1 MPYDVL
7 KFFHIIGFAFMS
19 IPLFNLIVV
28 NERVLMGKTIIP
40 SVDRYMENIIRH
52 GAARCYVFQSTVL
65 VTGFLLIIS
74 GPRGIEALWKIW
86 VLPVKAALLFTLM
99 GLLSYVNFGIQPKID
114 FLIDGIG
121 PDAAPSE
128 EFMNQLR
135 PLRVLR
141 KRLAAICLFLVIA
154 SVVLGL
160 QVYSLFN
167 PLVTAALISL
177 GGVFALRAH
186 KSLVRF
192 GWF

>member
-1 MPYDVL
+1 
-7 KFFHIIGFAFMS
+7 MS
-19 IPLFNLIVV
+19 FNPPCLL
-28 NERVLMGKTIIP
+28 R
-40 SVDRYMENIIRH
+40 
-52 GAARCYVFQSTVL
+52 
-65 VTGFLLIIS
+65 GFLLIIS
-74 GPRGIEALWKIW
+74 GPLGIEALWKIW
-86 VLPVKAALLFTLM
+86 IVPVKVALLFTLM

-154 SVVLGL
+154 SIVLGL

-167 PLVTAALISL
+167 PLITAALIFL

-186 KSLVRF
+186 KKPCQIRMVLTF
-192 GWF
+192 WLAGAEMP

>member
-1 MPYDVL
+1 
-7 KFFHIIGFAFMS
+7 
-19 IPLFNLIVV
+19 
-28 NERVLMGKTIIP
+28 MGKSVIP
-40 SVDRYMENIIRH
+40 SVDRYMESIIRH

-74 GPRGIEALWKIW
+74 GPLGIEALWKIW
-86 VLPVKAALLFTLM
+86 IVPVKVALLFTLM

-114 FLIDGIG
+114 FLIDGVG

-154 SVVLGL
+154 SIVLGL

-167 PLVTAALISL
+167 PLMNRGAY
-177 GGVFALRAH
+177 FPRRRLRVKGA
-186 KSLVRF
+186 
-192 GWF
+192 